1 MRGDEGKGRMTRG
14 QHRGNDR
21 SVSVSVSVSE
31 GLKER
36 GKGIGHKEVD

>member
-21 SVSVSVSVSE
+21 SVSVSVSE